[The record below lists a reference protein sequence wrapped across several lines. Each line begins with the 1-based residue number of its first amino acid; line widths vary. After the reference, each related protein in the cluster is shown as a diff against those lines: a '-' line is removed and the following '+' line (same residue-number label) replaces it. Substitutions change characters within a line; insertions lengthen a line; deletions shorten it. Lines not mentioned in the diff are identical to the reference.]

1 MPHLDA
7 TALETDP
14 EGLALLR
21 QVIGPV
27 PDARPHPSFVP
38 DARPRP
44 LRSPRTPRRTAA
56 AGVRQPAG
64 QTA

>member
-7 TALETDP
+7 SALETDP

-21 QVIGPV
+21 RVIGPV
-27 PDARPHPSFVP
+27 PDARPRTTFVP
-38 DARPRP
+38 DAEPRPPRRPRA
-44 LRSPRTPRRTAA
+44 PRRVATAGLRHSA
-56 AGVRQPAG
+56 P

>member
-27 PDARPHPSFVP
+27 PDARPRPSLVP
-38 DARPRP
+38 DATPRP
-44 LRSPRTPRRTAA
+44 LRRPRASRRTAA
-56 AGVRQPAG
+56 AGVRQPTS